1 MDWVVW
7 TFNWFMK
14 LQWGAKTCFTTIAYY
29 FLTTLNT
36 SRFDNFR
43 SKSINGKGISSALN
57 RGNITICGPA
67 SEEIALCTLHNMF
80 ISVWKVET
88 IFTFLQS
95 LWRKAKCICAARF
108 HIYQMW
114 WWRILCKTCTK
125 IDRSFTIWTRTCD
138 PPFPICTNRP
148 IFFLFWSK
156 LHFFV
161 GANMGPF
168 SRIIL
173 HIRFMWSLYLYL
185 GINPPI

>member
-7 TFNWFMK
+7 TLNCFMK
-14 LQWGAKTCFTTIAYY
+14 LQWGDKTCFTTAACY
-29 FLTTLNT
+29 FLTSLNKLKL
-36 SRFDNFR
+36 DNFR

-108 HIYQMW
+108 HIYKMW

-138 PPFPICTNRP
+138 PPFPICTSRR
-148 IFFLFWSK
+148 
-156 LHFFV
+156 
-161 GANMGPF
+161 F
-168 SRIIL
+168 SSCFDQNCISSSAQIWD
-173 HIRFMWSLYLYL
+173 RFRELSST
-185 GINPPI
+185 

>member
-14 LQWGAKTCFTTIAYY
+14 LQWGATTCFTTIAYY
-29 FLTTLNT
+29 FLTSLNT

-43 SKSINGKGISSALN
+43 SKSINGKGISSVLN

-138 PPFPICTNRP
+138 PPFRFAQPGR
-148 IFFLFWSK
+148 
-156 LHFFV
+156 
-161 GANMGPF
+161 F
-168 SRIIL
+168 SSCFDQNCISSSAQIWD
-173 HIRFMWSLYLYL
+173 RFRELSST
-185 GINPPI
+185 